1 MTIFPKNPFASQTRK
16 YRPDIDGLRAIAVV
30 PVMLFH
36 GGLKWV
42 SGGFVGVDVFFV
54 ISGFLITS
62 IIASEVYQ
70 KEFSIVR
77 FYERRIR
84 RIFPALFAIIAL
96 SFFAAFLFFMPLDF
110 RRFGE
115 SAVAITLF
123 GSNFLFWHQAGY
135 FDADAYL
142 KPMLHTWSLAVE
154 EQFYL
159 FFPIFLVLIFN
170 AFKRI
175 PIGIIV
181 ACLIAS
187 LFWSILDVRVD
198 PVGAFYLPAGR
209 AWELLIGALLALYLP
224 RPFESRAFNEILGL
238 LGLSLVLLAIFLYS
252 PTTPFPGAAALIPCV
267 GAALIVYSGET
278 QATLVAKVL
287 SMRPMV
293 FLGLISYS
301 LYLLH
306 WPLLVFARYIAG
318 NELNTLGTMLILLAS
333 VALAALSWR
342 CVELPF
348 RRRGTLIDR
357 RRLFVSA
364 GAAMLISLTCGII
377 AYQSNGL
384 PQRLPADVAKL
395 AMGAFDTNLGRSQC
409 DRKSPEDIQAGRIC
423 TIGFPEAADITF
435 AVLGDSFAIAI
446 LPAIQ
451 ASAFG
456 AHKKG
461 AVLTRGGCYPLV
473 GIYQADK
480 SCDDYLTA
488 SLNFI
493 NVHADIEQVI
503 LAGRWTSAVEGSRF
517 GAIMIPNLFI
527 TDEFSLQA
535 NHVENK
541 QVFVRAFQ
549 RTINAI
555 GPRKVFVVFALPEQK
570 IDVPRTAALN
580 VYLGRKEAVDLNRVE
595 FDKRQKATR
604 EALLGLA
611 ERLQFELLDASS
623 LLCTASVCRA
633 TKDGFSLYSDDSHL
647 NRRGAKQIESLFNY
661 VFEPR

>member
-1 MTIFPKNPFASQTRK
+1 MVSCGRGTVLPF
-16 YRPDIDGLRAIAVV
+16 L
-30 PVMLFH
+30 
-36 GGLKWV
+36 
-42 SGGFVGVDVFFV
+42 
-54 ISGFLITS
+54 
-62 IIASEVYQ
+62 
-70 KEFSIVR
+70 
-77 FYERRIR
+77 
-84 RIFPALFAIIAL
+84 
-96 SFFAAFLFFMPLDF
+96 
-110 RRFGE
+110 
-115 SAVAITLF
+115 
-123 GSNFLFWHQAGY
+123 SNFPC
-135 FDADAYL
+135 ADL
-142 KPMLHTWSLAVE
+142 QCFQK
-154 EQFYL
+154 
-159 FFPIFLVLIFN
+159 
-170 AFKRI
+170 I
-175 PIGIIV
+175 PIAIIV
-181 ACLIAS
+181 ACLVAS
-187 LFWSILDVRVD
+187 LFWSIWDLQVN

-224 RPFESRAFNEILGL
+224 RPFESRTFNEILGL

-278 QATLVAKVL
+278 HATLVARVL

-306 WPLLVFARYIAG
+306 WPLLVFARYITG
-318 NELNTLGTMLILLAS
+318 NQLNTLGTMLILLAS

-409 DRKSPEDIQAGRIC
+409 DRKSPEDILAGRVC

-473 GIYQADK
+473 GIYWADR
-480 SCDDYLTA
+480 SCDDFLDGKLKFYKRTCRHRAGYTGWPLDERCRG
-488 SLNFI
+488 L
-493 NVHADIEQVI
+493 QVW
-503 LAGRWTSAVEGSRF
+503 GDNGS
-517 GAIMIPNLFI
+517 
-527 TDEFSLQA
+527 
-535 NHVENK
+535 K
-541 QVFVRAFQ
+541 Y
-549 RTINAI
+549 
-555 GPRKVFVVFALPEQK
+555 
-570 IDVPRTAALN
+570 
-580 VYLGRKEAVDLNRVE
+580 VYHR
-595 FDKRQKATR
+595 
-604 EALLGLA
+604 
-611 ERLQFELLDASS
+611 
-623 LLCTASVCRA
+623 
-633 TKDGFSLYSDDSHL
+633 
-647 NRRGAKQIESLFNY
+647 
-661 VFEPR
+661 